1 MHSPPEDGINGVSTI
16 AAQDLEILQAIERRV
31 LWLGI
36 VK

>member
-1 MHSPPEDGINGVSTI
+1 MYSPPEDGIDGMSTI
-16 AAQDLEILQAIERRV
+16 APQDLEILQAIERRV